1 MIGWSFLCVAY
12 LMGAIPTGLI
22 AGKLKGIDIRKQG
35 SGNVGATNVYR
46 VAGKLPGALVLI
58 VDVAKGFL
66 PVTLLT
72 KWAVAMGIAGVSPDL
87 FRILLGCAAVA
98 GHIWNPFLQ
107 FSGGKGVA
115 TGAGVLFGLDFRV
128 GLAAALIWALVMF
141 LTRFVSVS
149 SIASAFFA
157 PFVMAL
163 LGLPTSC
170 VLGGVFVGLAIIYRH
185 RPNILRLLQG
195 QEHRF
200 GTPKEKPP
208 INR

>member
-12 LMGAIPTGLI
+12 LMGSIPTGLI
-22 AGKLKGIDIRKQG
+22 AGRLKGIDVRKQG

-58 VDVAKGFL
+58 VDILKGVL
-66 PVTLLT
+66 PVTLLA
-72 KWAVAMGIAGVSPDL
+72 KWGVAMGIGGASADF

-98 GHIWNPFLQ
+98 GHIWNPLLQ
-107 FSGGKGVA
+107 FNGGKGVA
-115 TGAGVLFGLDFRV
+115 TGVGVLFGLDFRV
-128 GLAAALIWALVMF
+128 GLAALLIWIGVMF
-141 LTRFVSVS
+141 FTRFVSVS
-149 SIASAFFA
+149 SIAAAFFT

-163 LGLPTSC
+163 LGLPTSW
-170 VLGGVFVGLAIIYRH
+170 VLGSIFVSLAIIYRH

-200 GTPKEKPP
+200 GAPKERPSL
-208 INR
+208 